1 MNANRNFN
9 FSSIREA
16 KQLFN
21 PKGVYLD
28 TATYGLASQRTAD
41 AMERGVRQWQ
51 AGAATMH
58 DYDTA
63 VEKCRATYGRLTGVQ
78 EVAVGHGTANFVGT
92 IAASVEPG
100 GNVVVARHDFTSVTW
115 PFFVRDVMRAGCRVR
130 IVPLTALDRAVDR
143 HTRLIAV
150 SAVQSRNGEL
160 ANLDAIAQAASEHEC
175 ETLIDVTQSAGWL
188 PIDARRFDYVICSS
202 YKWLLTPRGVAF
214 MAISERGI
222 SSTLPASANW
232 YAGASRG
239 TALYA
244 ERLQLAEGAR
254 RFDVS
259 PAWLCWLG
267 AVPAL
272 ELIESIGVETINAHN
287 VALANRFREGRGMP
301 RGESA
306 IVSVTDVEDAERRLQ
321 EADIKASI
329 RDGGVRLAFHLYNTE
344 EDVDRALNALAA

>member
-1 MNANRNFN
+1 
-9 FSSIREA
+9 
-16 KQLFN
+16 
-21 PKGVYLD
+21 
-28 TATYGLASQRTAD
+28 
-41 AMERGVRQWQ
+41 
-51 AGAATMH
+51 MH

-63 VEKCRATYGRLTGVQ
+63 VEECRAAYGRLTRAR
-78 EVAVGHGTANFVGT
+78 EVAVGHGTAGFVGT

-100 GNVVVARHDFTSVTW
+100 GNVVVARNDFTSVTW
-115 PFFVRDVMRAGCRVR
+115 PFFVQQVMRTDCRVR
-130 IVPLTALDRAVDR
+130 VVSLSDLDRAVDR

-160 ANLDAIAQAASEHEC
+160 ANLHAIERAASEHGC

-222 SSTLPASANW
+222 TSTLPTSANW
-232 YAGASRG
+232 YAGASRNS
-239 TALYA
+239 ALYGDQ
-244 ERLQLAEGAR
+244 LQLAEGAR
-254 RFDVS
+254 QFDVS

-287 VALANRFREGRGMP
+287 VALANQFREGREMP
-301 RGESA
+301 QSESA

-321 EADIKASI
+321 EAGIKASI

-344 EDVDRALNALAA
+344 DDVDRALNALAA